1 MIPSGDQSL
10 AVGARVELTIADS
23 GGLALSQYVSQL
35 VEKTVRTC
43 VWRLE
48 SRQGISVGGNS
59 AERVEYRFDGT
70 NRYGQAVFVEGKGKV
85 YTWQLT
91 AGGSTCGEESDFGG
105 IDASFRLV
113 E

>member
-1 MIPSGDQSL
+1 MVPSGDQSL

-35 VEKTVRTC
+35 VEKTVRTG

-48 SRQGISVGGNS
+48 FWQGISVGGNS
-59 AERVEYRFDGT
+59 AERVEYRFGGT
-70 NRYGQAVFVEGKGKV
+70 NRCGQAVFVERKGKV
-85 YTWQLT
+85 YTWRLIT
-91 AGGSTCGEESDFGG
+91 GGSTCGEESAFGG
-105 IDASFRLV
+105 IVASFRLV